1 MQMGPLLSSAQSSVP
16 LRVTLQA
23 DVTSYA
29 WDLLN
34 GSDGLGPVWRSQ
46 KSDNASDSDWR
57 DARGDYVLEAAKMLL
72 ALSRRFDK
80 AELTKAV
87 RVAGLPEGRKPD
99 MVKSL
104 VGAFQH
110 SPKQVEV
117 VVLGKPKRR
126 KRILPNA

>member
-1 MQMGPLLSSAQSSVP
+1 MRRSSQNIWAVF
-16 LRVTLQA
+16 
-23 DVTSYA
+23 
-29 WDLLN
+29 
-34 GSDGLGPVWRSQ
+34 
-46 KSDNASDSDWR
+46 
-57 DARGDYVLEAAKMLL
+57 EA
-72 ALSRRFDK
+72 FDK

-87 RVAGLPEGRKPD
+87 RVAGLPEGRKQD

-117 VVLGKPKRR
+117 VVLDKPKRR